1 MYKVDLCKY
10 RYVTKVNS
18 EERYKVDLYELMMDV
33 MKIGKKLY
41 EKFKPILCAKYTK
54 RSPFG

>member
-33 MKIGKKLY
+33 MKIKK
-41 EKFKPILCAKYTK
+41 KII
-54 RSPFG
+54 